1 MCDRA
6 VKLLRV
12 LVITGLLF
20 GSVTAAVADHPLFQ
34 AIRRDQ
40 TDLLDSLLRQ
50 GTPVSLRMQDG
61 TSPLAYAALR
71 GSETSVRL
79 LLKYGADPNVTNQA
93 GVTALVWGVRELA
106 KVRMLL
112 DAGAAPNVQTRL
124 GNTPLIIAAAHASS
138 VDVVRLLLER
148 NADLHVTNRR
158 GTSALRNAVRA
169 GELET
174 AKVLLNRGARQNSE
188 TNGASDLSLAAGR
201 GDQQM
206 VELLLGHGADPNHEK
221 GRSALTAALL
231 AQKPAII
238 KRLLEAGA
246 RLDRHLNPGG
256 VPPVVLSAYS
266 EVGDAEIIKR
276 MVDKG
281 ADLNVRNER
290 GETVLTWAKKRGFP
304 RVLELLARHEASDP
318 VDRQRPEIPDRA
330 DSLDPAD
337 MQLMLKR
344 RLQASISLLQH
355 SSDVFLE
362 KRKNCVSCHHQ
373 NLPSVAIGWARDRGL
388 LVDDESIDRMIR
400 GQLKS
405 WRPRIERAYQMDRPV
420 PVAPRFIGYGMLG
433 FAMLGYPRDEV
444 TDALV
449 WYLANIQRPD
459 GHWVPGMLRP
469 PLGGSE
475 ILATVLAMRSLQL
488 YALEGREEET
498 ASRIDRARKWLQ
510 RADPI
515 LQQEHALKLLG
526 LSWAG
531 VPAPELVDLVDKLVE
546 QQRADGGWAQLSG
559 LESDAWATGQALVAL
574 RVGGGVPVTHQ
585 VYQSGMRFLLRT
597 QFTDGSWYVESRTWP
612 FQTHFDSEFP
622 HDEHQWISAPAT
634 AWASMALL
642 LAMQPIGPVV
652 DIDYATSAVTNRKP
666 SVVSSEPKPVG
677 PAKTVDFVKQI
688 QPILERSCVGCH
700 SGSRPEAGFRITRRA
715 FLIAGG
721 ESDLPPIVPGQ
732 AAQSRLLRQVAD
744 QIEDLEMPP
753 LRSRGKFPALTSQQ
767 VRLLADWINQ
777 GAKWPSGISLKQP
790 D

>member
-1 MCDRA
+1 MCDRG
-6 VKLLRV
+6 VKSLRG
-12 LVITGLLF
+12 LVITAVLF
-20 GSVTAAVADHPLFQ
+20 GIVATAVADHPLFL

-40 TDLLDSLLRQ
+40 TDLLTSLLRQ

-79 LLKYGADPNVTNQA
+79 LLKYGADPNATNQA
-93 GVTALVWGVRELA
+93 GVTALVWGVRELE
-106 KVRMLL
+106 KVRLL
-112 DAGAAPNVQTRL
+112 LEAGAAPDVQTRL

-148 NADLHVTNRR
+148 GADPHVTNRR

-174 AKVLLNRGARQNSE
+174 AKVLLNRGARQNAE
-188 TNGASDLSLAAGR
+188 ANGGSDLSLAAGQ
-201 GDQQM
+201 GDQEM
-206 VELLLGHGADPNHEK
+206 VELLLAHGADPNHDK

-231 AQKPAII
+231 AQEPAVV
-238 KRLLEAGA
+238 KRLLDAGA
-246 RLDRHLNPGG
+246 RLDRHLDPGG

-266 EVGDAEIIKR
+266 EVGDREIIER
-276 MVDKG
+276 MIDKG
-281 ADLNVRNER
+281 VDLNVRNEL

-304 RVLELLARHEASDP
+304 QVLELLAKHEASDP
-318 VDRQRPEIPDRA
+318 VERQRTETPDRVV
-330 DSLDPAD
+330 SVDPAD
-337 MQLMLKR
+337 RQSIIKR
-344 RLQASISLLQH
+344 RLQKSISLLQH

-388 LVDDESIDRMIR
+388 LVDDESITRMIL

-420 PVAPRFIGYGMLG
+420 PVAPRFIGYGLLG

-488 YALEGREEET
+488 YALEGREKET
-498 ASRIDRARKWLQ
+498 ADRIDRARKWLQ
-510 RADPI
+510 RSDPK
-515 LQQEHALKLLG
+515 LQQEYALKLLG
-526 LSWAG
+526 LGWAG
-531 VPAPELVDLVDKLVE
+531 VPATKLVDLVDKLVKE
-546 QQRADGGWAQLSG
+546 QRADGGWAQLPG
-559 LESDAWATGQALVAL
+559 LDSDAWATGQALVAL
-574 RVGGGVPVTHQ
+574 CAAGGVPATHP
-585 VYQSGMRFLLRT
+585 VYQKGMGFLFRT
-597 QFTDGSWYVESRTWP
+597 QFPDGSWYVESRTWP
-612 FQTHFDSEFP
+612 FQAHFDSEFP
-622 HDEHQWISAPAT
+622 YDEHQWISAPAT

-652 DIDYATSAVTNRKP
+652 DIDYAAAAVKNPKLSARPDETKP
-666 SVVSSEPKPVG
+666 IVPS
-677 PAKTVDFVKQI
+677 KTVDFVKQI
-688 QPILERSCVGCH
+688 KPILERSCVGCH
-700 SGSRPEAGFRITRRA
+700 AGSTPESGFRITRRA
-715 FLIAGG
+715 FLLEGG
-721 ESDLPPIVPGQ
+721 ESDLPAIVPGQ

-744 QIEDLEMPP
+744 QIDDLEMPP

-767 VRLLADWINQ
+767 VQLLADWINQ
-777 GAKWPSGISLKQP
+777 GAKWPAAVSLKP
-790 D
+790 AD

>member
-1 MCDRA
+1 MCDRGM
-6 VKLLRV
+6 KLLRG
-12 LVITGLLF
+12 LVITGVLL
-20 GSVTAAVADHPLFQ
+20 GIVTSAVADHPLFQ

-40 TDLLDSLLRQ
+40 TDLLASILRQ
-50 GTPVSLRMQDG
+50 GTPVSVRMPDG

-79 LLKYGADPNVTNQA
+79 LLEYGADPNVTNQA
-93 GVTALVWGVRELA
+93 GVTALVWGVHELA
-106 KVRMLL
+106 KVRLL
-112 DAGAAPNVQTRL
+112 LEAGAVPDVQTRL

-138 VDVVRLLLER
+138 VDVVRLLLEHG
-148 NADLHVTNRR
+148 ADVHVANRR

-169 GELET
+169 GGLET
-174 AKVLLNRGARQNSE
+174 AKVLLSRGARQNAES
-188 TNGASDLSLAAGR
+188 NGASDLSLAAGR

-206 VELLLGHGADPNHEK
+206 VELLLAHDADPNYDK

-231 AQKPAII
+231 AQKPAIV

-246 RLDRHLNPGG
+246 RLDRRLEPGG

-266 EVGDAEIIKR
+266 EVGDREIIER
-276 MVDKG
+276 MIDKG
-281 ADLNVRNER
+281 VDLNVRNEH

-304 RVLELLARHEASDP
+304 QVLELLAKHEASDP
-318 VDRQRPEIPDRA
+318 VERQGTEIPERA
-330 DSLDPAD
+330 DRVDPAD
-337 MQLMLKR
+337 MQSMLKR
-344 RLQASISLLQH
+344 RLQTSISLLQH

-373 NLPSVAIGWARDRGL
+373 NLPSVAIGWARERGL
-388 LVDDESIDRMIR
+388 MVDEESIRRMIR

-420 PVAPRFIGYGMLG
+420 PVAPRFIGYGLLG
-433 FAMLGYPRDEV
+433 FSMLGYPRDEV

-449 WYLANIQRPD
+449 WYLAKIQSSD

-488 YALEGREEET
+488 YALEGREKET
-498 ASRIDRARKWLQ
+498 ADRIGRARKWLQ
-510 RADPI
+510 RADPK
-515 LQQEHALKLLG
+515 LQQEYALKLLG
-526 LSWAG
+526 LGWAG
-531 VPAPELVDLVDKLVE
+531 VPATELADLVDKLVE
-546 QQRADGGWAQLSG
+546 EQRTDGGWAQLPG
-559 LESDAWATGQALVAL
+559 LDSDAWATGQALVAL
-574 RVGGGVPVTHQ
+574 RVAGGVPVTHP
-585 VYQSGMRFLLRT
+585 VYQSGMRFLFRT
-597 QFTDGSWYVESRTWP
+597 QFPDGSWYVESRTWP

-622 HDEHQWISAPAT
+622 YGEHQWISAPAT

-642 LAMQPIGPVV
+642 LAMQPIAPVV
-652 DIDYATSAVTNRKP
+652 DIDYAAAAVTDLEP
-666 SVVSSEPKPVG
+666 SVLPTAPKPVV
-677 PAKTVDFVKQI
+677 PAKKVDFVKQI

-700 SGSRPEAGFRITRRA
+700 AGTKPEAGFRITRRE

-732 AAQSRLLRQVAD
+732 AAESRLLRQVAD
-744 QIEDLEMPP
+744 KIADLEMPP

-767 VRLLADWINQ
+767 VQLLADWINQ
-777 GAKWPSGISLKQP
+777 GAKWPAAVSLKP
-790 D
+790 AD